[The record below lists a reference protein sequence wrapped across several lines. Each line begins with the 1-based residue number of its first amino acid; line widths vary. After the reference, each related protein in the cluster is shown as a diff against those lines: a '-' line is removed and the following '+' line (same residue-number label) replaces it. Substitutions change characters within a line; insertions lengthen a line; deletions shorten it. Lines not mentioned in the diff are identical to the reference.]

1 MAARAITYIWKY
13 PRPTDQ
19 SRALKLMAAAYQT
32 AVATDPNTTS
42 IMIRSDVHSSTKVL
56 GQWSKDEPHLTISFK
71 NRIQEEEK
79 THETSHGYTKS
90 LDDYTLV
97 RSAPSNY
104 IKRDDIKDVQGRDI
118 WPGGL
123 ESETLMHGAG

>member
-1 MAARAITYIWKY
+1 MAARAVTYLWKY
-13 PRPTDQ
+13 PRPSDQ
-19 SRALKLMAAAYQT
+19 SRAIKLMGAAYQT

-42 IMIRSDVHSSTKVL
+42 IMIRSDVHNSTWAN
-56 GQWSKDEPHLTISFK
+56 GQWVQDEPHLTVSLK
-71 NRIQEEEK
+71 NKNQEEEK

-104 IKRDDIKDVQGRDI
+104 IKRDDIKDSKGRDI
-118 WPGGL
+118 WPDGL
-123 ESETLMHGAG
+123 ESETLYHKDG

>member
-42 IMIRSDVHSSTKVL
+42 IMIRYVAD
-56 GQWSKDEPHLTISFK
+56 
-71 NRIQEEEK
+71 K
-79 THETSHGYTKS
+79 TVCGDS
-90 LDDYTLV
+90 
-97 RSAPSNY
+97 PSY
-104 IKRDDIKDVQGRDI
+104 
-118 WPGGL
+118 L
-123 ESETLMHGAG
+123 ED